1 MSIGIFKASY
11 LDACAAVKL
20 VIPEHGSDHL
30 NTYFAGHSFSITSF
44 CLFEAFG
51 VLKRKMCKK
60 EISRDQYFL
69 ACYMLISHFEL
80 KRIRIDEETE
90 IDSTETFIHA
100 QKFAREHDLDLS
112 DALQLLSVKDG
123 KFCKLAVESKTVL
136 VTSDKAL
143 AEAAKAEGLQV
154 WNPEKESKP
163 PDY

>member
-1 MSIGIFKASY
+1 
-11 LDACAAVKL
+11 
-20 VIPEHGSDHL
+20 
-30 NTYFAGHSFSITSF
+30 
-44 CLFEAFG
+44 
-51 VLKRKMCKK
+51 
-60 EISRDQYFL
+60 
-69 ACYMLISHFEL
+69 MLISHLEL
-80 KRIRIDEETE
+80 KRIRIDEEPE

-112 DALQLLSVKDG
+112 DALQLLSVKHG

>member
-51 VLKRKMCKK
+51 VLKRKVCKK

-69 ACYMLISHFEL
+69 ACYMLISHLEL

-112 DALQLLSVKDG
+112 DALQLLSVKHG